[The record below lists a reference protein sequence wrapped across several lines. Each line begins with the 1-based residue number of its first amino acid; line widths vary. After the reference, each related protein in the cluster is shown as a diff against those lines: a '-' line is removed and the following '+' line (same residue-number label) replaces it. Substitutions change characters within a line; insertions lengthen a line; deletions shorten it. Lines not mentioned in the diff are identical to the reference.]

1 MKTIRAIVGKK
12 TRRSFAKSSSGAAA
26 VEFSLTAPVYLLLLF
41 MVAQVAIW
49 LWTTFAL
56 QHGAEAAARCASNL
70 PTTCNTT
77 SAIQNYAVR
86 NAYGLRVN
94 ASSFVVDQ
102 AAACGTRVTASV
114 QFFEFLTKMGVQPF
128 TATGS
133 ACYPK

>member
-1 MKTIRAIVGKK
+1 MKTLRAMIGKK
-12 TRRSFAKSSSGAAA
+12 TRPTFAKSTSGAAA
-26 VEFSLTAPVYLLLLF
+26 VEFSLTAPAYLLLLF

-70 PTTCNTT
+70 PTTCGTVT
-77 SAIQNYAVR
+77 QIQDYAR
-86 NAYGLRVN
+86 NNAYGLRVN
-94 ASSFVVDQ
+94 ASVFVVDQ
-102 AAACGTRVTASV
+102 AAACGNRVTASV
-114 QFFEFLTKMGVQPF
+114 QFFEFLTRMGVQPF